1 VASGDLTPF
10 TREFCLEPGDRRL
23 AARPVRHLFG
33 QDTYE
38 LVLKKGR
45 ALTAA
50 AKNLAAELLPDLES
64 AIGG

>member
-1 VASGDLTPF
+1 
-10 TREFCLEPGDRRL
+10 
-23 AARPVRHLFG
+23 VRHLFG